1 MFQGEADTRFAVA
14 GFQNAPIV
22 PGKKFRRG
30 ATAFGF
36 SFGFTDFRSD
46 DL

>member
-30 ATAFGF
+30 ATAFGIIF
-36 SFGFTDFRSD
+36 DQQDGSHW
-46 DL
+46 